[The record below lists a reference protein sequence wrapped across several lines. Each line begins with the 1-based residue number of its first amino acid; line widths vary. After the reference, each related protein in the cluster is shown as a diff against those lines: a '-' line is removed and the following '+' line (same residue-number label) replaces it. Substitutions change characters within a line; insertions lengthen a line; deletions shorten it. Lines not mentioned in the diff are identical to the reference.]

1 MIKENFEI
9 NNKENLAKTK
19 YFSDFAVKH
28 LSEMKILKKGGILGK
43 ENKDWRNISEH
54 CLAEAVG
61 ADILAE
67 DLGADRKKVVRA
79 VLIHDWYKRREVEAM
94 KKIGG
99 VLGHKQASVED
110 EWLLR
115 EYGIDEEIIKLSH
128 SNIPDSADSIYLKNR
143 SLEEKIIHY
152 IDMATSDSDFMDF
165 NERLDIV
172 EKKKTAKDFSES
184 YREKYNGKALNELQ
198 REISTMEQEEFEKT
212 LNIQQG
218 TLIDFIKEKL
228 EERINNFQ

>member
-1 MIKENFEI
+1 MNIENS
-9 NNKENLAKTK
+9 NNLEDERKRRKTS
-19 YFSDFAVKH
+19 YFSNFALKNF
-28 LSEMKILKKGGILGK
+28 SDMKILSKGGILGK

-79 VLIHDWYKRREVEAM
+79 VLIHDWYKRKEVEAM

-99 VLGHKQASVED
+99 VSGHKQASVED
-110 EWLLR
+110 ERLLR

-228 EERINNFQ
+228 KERI